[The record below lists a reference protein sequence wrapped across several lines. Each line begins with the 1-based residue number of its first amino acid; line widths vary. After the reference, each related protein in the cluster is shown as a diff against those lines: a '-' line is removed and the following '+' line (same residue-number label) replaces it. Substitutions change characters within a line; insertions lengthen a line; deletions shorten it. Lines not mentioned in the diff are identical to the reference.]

1 MDALSSE
8 EIEEIRHAMMSQPFE
23 TTTDSQADRAWELH
37 VRSARGEALTPAEN
51 ALLQEWY
58 TAQEQAEMAMLKL
71 EAPSVDVAT
80 LQTQINEMLAQ
91 IATATH
97 KIKQLT
103 DENEALR
110 RDIAIL
116 RRQLSQQTLLQP
128 V

>member
-1 MDALSSE
+1 MDVLSRE
-8 EIEEIRHAMMSQPFE
+8 EVRQATMSQPFE
-23 TTTDSQADRAWELH
+23 TTTDSQTDRAWELH
-37 VRSARGEALTPAEN
+37 VRAAHGEVLTPAEN
-51 ALLQEWY
+51 VVLQEWY
-58 TAQEQAEMAMLKL
+58 AAQEQAEMAMVKL
-71 EAPSVDVAT
+71 EMPSIDVAT

-116 RRQLSQQTLLQP
+116 RQRLIQQTLLQP
-128 V
+128 A